1 MSDMEPI
8 RAEDFQAPLGPNN
21 LAELFAYRERMLK
34 HLSAALADLE
44 RLHAQQHQ
52 QLGDPA
58 WEGARARAESR
69 LAVSLELTS
78 GVDRL
83 IEVTVREQERAE
95 RNASAH
101 NQASIN
107 RGLRQATWVM
117 AGFTVV
123 LAVLQLVTLGAQL
136 WIVLHHLHP

>member
-1 MSDMEPI
+1 MPGTEPI
-8 RAEDFQAPLGPNN
+8 RSEDFRAPSGSESLT
-21 LAELFAYRERMLK
+21 ELLAYRERMMK

-44 RLHAQQHQ
+44 RLHTQDEQ

-78 GVDRL
+78 GADRL
-83 IEVTVREQERAE
+83 IEVTVREQERLE
-95 RNASAH
+95 RTASAR

-117 AGFTVV
+117 ASFTVV
-123 LAVLQLVTLGAQL
+123 LAVLQLATLGAQL
-136 WIVLHHLHP
+136 WIVLRHLRP